1 LKIQYK
7 AAVIMTLFGFVIVT
21 LLSLFY
27 DIYNQRIVLDK
38 EMKNIKSLSEAGALR
53 LESQLKEKAAIAVTI
68 SSAPLIKS
76 ALLISNS
83 KFAALADNAR
93 KHEIDRQD
101 QQWMKTSDTN
111 DPFIRD
117 HMANSVAEYLRY
129 QQIIMPEDYGEIFL
143 TNRYGVMIATTDKLT
158 TLAHA
163 HKYWWVA
170 CYNDG
175 HGRIFMD
182 DRGFDTSVE
191 GYVLGVVIPI
201 KHENEIIGILKCNVN
216 IMGSLT
222 DVVQEF
228 NLGNSGR
235 LKIVRTGGL
244 IVSERDLTPLST
256 QVNESLIEL
265 LRQKENGTAI
275 ISETYGNQLVAFSP
289 IRITMGSEQFG
300 FGGKSESIDHIK
312 GNIGE
317 AWHAVISYSEEEAIE
332 SNRKV
337 TIVIIIVGIIFT
349 LLAALVSLLL
359 GRRIA
364 KPIVA
369 LSATAQVIGDGNLDT
384 RASELSNDEIGS
396 LAKSLNRMVI
406 NLQDTMTSRDEL
418 LYEVKQRK
426 QAEEK
431 IQQIAYHDSLTGL
444 PNRELFSDRLS
455 IALTQAQ
462 RNKKEVGIAM
472 LDLDNF
478 KDVNDTLGHAAGDLL
493 LKATAERLSA
503 ALRKGDTVARIGG
516 DEFALILPEL
526 KGVEDAIQVA
536 QKIVDGFRKPF
547 LIDTHQLVVTTSIGI
562 AVCPNDGTNEGILLK
577 NADIAMYQAKEAGR
591 DRYQLYKKA

>member
-1 LKIQYK
+1 MKIQYK

-27 DIYNQRIVLDK
+27 DIYNQRIALDK
-38 EMKNIKSLSEAGALR
+38 EMKNIKSLSEAGALHV
-53 LESQLKEKAAIAVTI
+53 ESHLKEKAAIAVTI

-83 KFAALADNAR
+83 KFAALSDNAR
-93 KHEIDRQD
+93 KHEIDRRN

-117 HMANSVAEYLRY
+117 HMTNSVAEYLRY
-129 QQIIMPEDYGEIFL
+129 QQILMPEDYGEIFL
-143 TNRYGVMIATTDKLT
+143 TNRYGVMIATTGKLT

-175 HGRIFMD
+175 QGRIFLD

-222 DVVQEF
+222 DIVQEF
-228 NLGNSGR
+228 NFGNSGM

-244 IVSERDLTPLST
+244 IVSERDVTPLST
-256 QVNESLIEL
+256 QINESLVEL
-265 LRQKENGTAI
+265 LWQKKNGTAI

-300 FGGKSESIDHIK
+300 FGGKQGSIDHIK
-312 GNIGE
+312 GNKGE

-332 SNRKV
+332 SASEV

-359 GRRIA
+359 GKWIA
-364 KPIVA
+364 RPIVA
-369 LSATAQVIGDGNLDT
+369 LSTTAQAIGDGNLDT
-384 RASELSNDEIGS
+384 RASVLLNDEIGS
-396 LAKSLNRMVI
+396 LAKSLNRMVR

-426 QAEEK
+426 KTEEELEGT
-431 IQQIAYHDSLTGL
+431 I
-444 PNRELFSDRLS
+444 REL
-455 IALTQAQ
+455 
-462 RNKKEVGIAM
+462 
-472 LDLDNF
+472 
-478 KDVNDTLGHAAGDLL
+478 
-493 LKATAERLSA
+493 
-503 ALRKGDTVARIGG
+503 
-516 DEFALILPEL
+516 
-526 KGVEDAIQVA
+526 
-536 QKIVDGFRKPF
+536 
-547 LIDTHQLVVTTSIGI
+547 
-562 AVCPNDGTNEGILLK
+562 
-577 NADIAMYQAKEAGR
+577 KEALEKVKLLSGLLPICSHCKKIR
-591 DRYQLYKKA
+591 DDDGYWNQIENYIHEHSEAEFSHSICKECAKKYYPDIEIYDD